1 LSANILKLFYK
12 YLGFLQN
19 VERIQKFRIIPLLKL
34 KKIGLIGFNIFCNS
48 MI

>member
-19 VERIQKFRIIPLLKL
+19 VERIQKFSIIPLLKL
-34 KKIGLIGFNIFCNS
+34 KKNGLIGMKKICTS